1 MTNEKGFGLT
11 EEELLEKDTTPRA
24 RNRTVM
30 LSPEMTGAVRARIA
44 QGLVSSQG
52 GNESWGGKDNGGNA
66 ASRSGEPLVPI
77 QIPLVDHGASDAST
91 HDSSRTA
98 PLSTNAS
105 FAATGAQIN
114 RGVTQQSL
122 VSANSGSYTRYLK
135 ITPIMGVL
143 ISYDSNSD
151 GEIFEIRTGRIIVTS
166 DDSSPGNLI
175 HIADDSVSP
184 SHAVLR
190 MTPEGELQI
199 LDQLSEFGT
208 KVIRNGGGHVLQLS
222 GDKST
227 LYHGDVLQVGNRS
240 FHVCLVV
247 RSEGETAA

>member
-52 GNESWGGKDNGGNA
+52 GSEPWGGKDPIGSSK
-66 ASRSGEPLVPI
+66 SRAEDPVVPV
-77 QIPLVDHGASDAST
+77 QIPVPDQSVSET
-91 HDSSRTA
+91 VSHDPYRSA
-98 PLSTNAS
+98 PLSS
-105 FAATGAQIN
+105 PSPFVAATAPIN
-114 RGVTQQSL
+114 RRIIEQAPL
-122 VSANSGSYTRYLK
+122 NANSGSYTRYQK
-135 ITPIMGVL
+135 VTPIGGFLV
-143 ISYDSNSD
+143 SYDLNSD
-151 GEIFEIRTGRIIVTS
+151 GEVFEIRTGRIIVTS

-175 HIADDSVSP
+175 HIADESVSS

-190 MTPEGELQI
+190 MTSEGELHV

-208 KVIRNGGGHVLQLS
+208 KVRRCGSGEVVELS
-222 GDKST
+222 GDKSA
-227 LYHGDVLQVGNRS
+227 LSHGDVLQVGNRS
-240 FHVCLVV
+240 FYVCLVLKSDV
-247 RSEGETAA
+247 ATSV